1 MRQSSGK
8 LGCWGAFGVLLI
20 IALVVQYWYVVV
32 ALAVIA
38 GAVYWYLQRQKAEAA
53 AEQAEKQQAQE
64 KEADT
69 IAKIKAYKQ
78 RPGECALTKDE
89 YDRKTKDLLGGGGDK
104 C

>member
-32 ALAVIA
+32 ALAIIA

-78 RPGECALTKDE
+78 LLDDGAITQDE
-89 YDRKTKDLLGGGGDK
+89 YDRKKKDLLGDEWDK
-104 C
+104 F